1 MLREGMGGAFENGM
15 KQQAWAT
22 MSFILLLALAG
33 LACGVPEFIATPT
46 PQPFPT
52 PLGDTLSFIVP
63 AYGVTLQPGER
74 VPGTQLWYVGRS
86 GDAYEVRID
95 GYPAIKRAGDSFI
108 WNGILAPGVYT
119 NHNLRLTTSVLGN
132 MPVAGSVELVVLSP
146 QPVELPAGVTVNPTL
161 RYDNIVIN
169 YQVPVG
175 RPVPGTT
182 LLYEGVTQ
190 HGEGTQIS
198 RLARFSG
205 IAGYPYLAV
214 GDSLVW
220 NGRLRDNVIVRYSL
234 RAVTIDD
241 EIVRLAGTASL
252 LITE

>member
-1 MLREGMGGAFENGM
+1 MLRDGMDGAFENGM

-46 PQPFPT
+46 PQPSPT
-52 PLGDTLSFIVP
+52 PLGDTLPFIVP
-63 AYGVTLQPGER
+63 AYAVTLQPGEQ

-95 GYPAIKRAGDSFI
+95 GLPALKRAGDSFI
-108 WNGILAPGVYT
+108 WSGILAPSVYA
-119 NHNLRLTTSVLGN
+119 NYNLRLTTSVLGN
-132 MPVAGSVELVVLSP
+132 LPVAGSVELIVLSP
-146 QPVELPAGVTVNPTL
+146 QPVELPAGATVNPIL

-169 YQVPVG
+169 YQVPLG
-175 RPVPGTT
+175 RSVPGTT
-182 LLYEGVTQ
+182 LVYEGVTQ
-190 HGEGTQIS
+190 LGEGTQVS

-205 IAGYPYLAV
+205 ITGYPYLAA

-220 NGRLRDNVIVRYSL
+220 NGRLRDNVVVRYSL
-234 RAVTIDD
+234 RAITIDD
-241 EIVRLAGTASL
+241 DIVRLTGIASL